1 MCVGLTV
8 PALRGSWIAPG
19 PNSNNNSSNIL
30 LPALLV
36 LGVLVAGGEVLKL
49 NLDFIGIRT
58 WHGYCRHEN
67 NWHNLCAPPSLSLY
81 LSLAGWLGKC
91 TQFNEFN

>member
-19 PNSNNNSSNIL
+19 PNNNNNNIL
-30 LPALLV
+30 LPALL
-36 LGVLVAGGEVLKL
+36 LRVLVAGGEVLKL

-67 NWHNLCAPPSLSLY
+67 NWHNLCAPLSLPLSLSL
-81 LSLAGWLGKC
+81 LLAG
-91 TQFNEFN
+91 

>member
-19 PNSNNNSSNIL
+19 PNNNNSNIL
-30 LPALLV
+30 LPALL
-36 LGVLVAGGEVLKL
+36 LLRVLVAGGEVLKL

-81 LSLAGWLGKC
+81 LSPAGWLGKC

>member
-19 PNSNNNSSNIL
+19 PNSNSNNNSSNIL
-30 LPALLV
+30 LPALL
-36 LGVLVAGGEVLKL
+36 LLEVLVAGGEVLKL

-67 NWHNLCAPPSLSLY
+67 NWHNLCAPPSLSLSFSV
-81 LSLAGWLGKC
+81 LLAG
-91 TQFNEFN
+91 